1 MRPLA
6 LDDLPEH
13 SAWARYLLDPAGD
26 PPADPDAYTDI
37 GTYDDIY
44 SYLLGEFRSGDRSP
58 EAFVRR
64 IYAEGREDPGP
75 ISIRDDLFL
84 ASPAE
89 LLELERFAV
98 ADALGGVAVEPA
110 TVLDLGCGW
119 GSALGTVADVFPDAT
134 VIGGEYSR
142 HGVELARALGVTEG
156 RNGRVSV
163 RQFDLRDEEWDL
175 LDGRSEVLV
184 FTRGT
189 LTTLPDVERVVDRLA
204 RLASEGRV
212 VGGVHLEQVDRHPGT
227 TLGLLRRH
235 YGRVRGYD
243 GAVLAELERRG
254 GVEVDRVVYDQLGP
268 NPLHPRTL
276 VRWRPA

>member
-1 MRPLA
+1 MRSLA

-13 SAWARYLLDPAGD
+13 SAWTRYLLDPVGD
-26 PPADPDAYTDI
+26 PPSDPDAYTDT

-44 SYLLGEFRSGDRSP
+44 AYLLGEFRSGDRSP

-64 IYAEGREDPGP
+64 IHAEGREDPGP
-75 ISIRDDLFL
+75 VSIRNDLFL
-84 ASPAE
+84 ADPAA
-89 LLELERFAV
+89 LLGLERFAV
-98 ADALGGVAVEPA
+98 ADALGGIEGEPA

-119 GSALGTVADVFPDAT
+119 GSALRTIADAFPDAT
-134 VIGGEYSR
+134 VIGAEYSR
-142 HGVELARALGVTEG
+142 HGVELAGALGVTEG

-163 RQFDLRDEEWDL
+163 RQFDLRDGEWDL

-184 FTRGT
+184 FTRGV

-204 RLASEGRV
+204 RLANEGTV
-212 VGGVHLEQVDRHPGT
+212 VGGVHLEQVDHHPKT

-235 YGRVRGYD
+235 YGRVREYD
-243 GAVLAELERRG
+243 GSALAELERREG
-254 GVEVDRVVYDQLGP
+254 IEVEQVVYDQLGP